1 MTHTEFLEKL
11 RTFPPNEKARFYCP
25 VNKTYYYICYLNF
38 KTSTIELTLDA
49 KSGYK
54 GYEFDYASLIILLFH
69 VLKKYGNKDI
79 KFSYKDQTF
88 IIL

>member
-1 MTHTEFLEKL
+1 MTYEQLIEKL
-11 RTFPPNEKARFYCP
+11 KTFPLDEKVRFYCP

-54 GYEFDYASLIILLFH
+54 GYVFDYAGLIILLFH